1 MYGESWSIC
10 SGRSCR
16 LPLQYLHFSV
26 FAVFAGSADC
36 CCSQLSSGQRGRR
49 GDRRRAGGGRRE
61 MALIKGKEREQGK
74 EKGEVWGESRVRQ
87 FAVEQVART

>member
-16 LPLQYLHFSV
+16 LPLQYLPV
-26 FAVFAGSADC
+26 LQTAAAANCPLV
-36 CCSQLSSGQRGRR
+36 RGGR
-49 GDRRRAGGGRRE
+49 GDRRRGGGGRRE

-74 EKGEVWGESRVRQ
+74 EKGEVWGESRVRHKT
-87 FAVEQVART
+87 VCS